1 MIVRIM
7 GEGQWNLADD
17 KLPELNE
24 VDAKVEQAVSGND
37 EASFKASFAA
47 LLELVRGG
55 GERVPDEV
63 LHDSDVILP
72 PADSTLAEM
81 RELISGDGL
90 IAG

>member
-7 GEGQWNLADD
+7 GEGQWNLADE
-17 KLPELNE
+17 KLEQLNE
-24 VDAKVEQAVSGND
+24 VDGKLEQAVSGND
-37 EASFKASFAA
+37 EENFKTSFAA

-55 GERVPDEV
+55 EKVPDDV

-72 PADSTLAEM
+72 PADSTLSEM

>member
-7 GEGQWNLADD
+7 GEGQWNLPDD
-17 KLPELNE
+17 RVSELNE
-24 VDAKVEQAVSGND
+24 VDAKLETAVSGND
-37 EASFKASFAA
+37 EAGFRTAFSS
-47 LLELVRGG
+47 LLDLVRGA
-55 GERVPDEV
+55 GEKVPDDD

-81 RELISGDGL
+81 KELISGDGL